1 MTDGVVSSWL
11 TDGEKSSTSPNRRT
25 RGSLETETATIKHM
39 ADKELTEK
47 DKEDLRA
54 LYKKA
59 VMTGWLVQ
67 EDLEKS
73 AQEKKKNE

>member
-1 MTDGVVSSWL
+1 
-11 TDGEKSSTSPNRRT
+11 
-25 RGSLETETATIKHM
+25 M

-47 DKEDLRA
+47 DKGDLRK

-59 VMTGWLVQ
+59 VMTGWLVH

-73 AQEKKKNE
+73 AEEKKKNE

>member
-1 MTDGVVSSWL
+1 
-11 TDGEKSSTSPNRRT
+11 
-25 RGSLETETATIKHM
+25 M

-47 DKEDLRA
+47 DKDDLRK

-73 AQEKKKNE
+73 AEGKKKNE

>member
-1 MTDGVVSSWL
+1 
-11 TDGEKSSTSPNRRT
+11 
-25 RGSLETETATIKHM
+25 M

-47 DKEDLRA
+47 DKDDLRK

-73 AQEKKKNE
+73 AEEKKKNEQLSRFRATKEEIVS